1 VAGEDITLPPTESA
15 DVRPD
20 SGDAQP
26 TPADS
31 KPRRKRRW
39 IWIVLVVDIA
49 LLVGLRALLP
59 TIVERG
65 AAYGSRYWLGLPA
78 RIDNVD
84 FDLVDGVVVLEGV
97 SVGREPDNVLPED
110 AAFEPPAIDR
120 STALLHFDRISAR
133 LSWKDLRDHAL
144 RLVDLTLEAPLVR
157 VEREADGAIDPLR
170 HARPLAPASPA
181 EPETG
186 EPSRPWPVSVDR
198 FALRAPNVVIVDPPT
213 GGNLLE
219 FSLESFGLDHVAVN
233 GSSFAL
239 GGIDVEGPVLRVRR
253 DLVLSGSSAKPG
265 TTAAPSPPAAGAPA
279 APAPASSPA
288 AAPASPPVAAPASP
302 PAATP
307 PPAPAAT
314 PQPAA
319 SAAAPPATSAPS
331 RAGYR
336 IEKIDIARATFT
348 WVTDHGPLDV
358 ALALKASDITADEG
372 KTFPVDLKLD
382 INKGHVSVAGDVGI
396 LPPTYKGKLAWN
408 GLPFPPLLLASL
420 PDLAAW
426 LRSADSTAALEIDA
440 DIAGSHGPPSIRMA
454 GHATVATL
462 AIADPGDKEVAVG
475 FKELEVA
482 MKDVLVPLP
491 EAGKPMRT
499 TVVQLD
505 LVKLTQPTIRYTH
518 PSPSLYALL
527 GIAPPQPAT
536 AAPQPATV
544 AAAKDGKAAAT
555 KDQSSATKQTSVA
568 APAAKVATA
577 PPAKAVASKPVAASA
592 KAAAAKPAAPTTIAT
607 DAPPPPSSPVDVS
620 IASLELVAGDL
631 AVTDTTVAPPV
642 VSTVKD
648 LFVTARDVH
657 IPDPSAH
664 DISIR
669 AILPKVSEL
678 TIKGDLKPGN
688 VGDFTVSLQKLD
700 LPVFSP
706 YAMMGGASLDA
717 GQATVKTSVKLRG
730 KMTQIDSEL
739 VLRKLG
745 VSLRDPSTFDRS
757 FGMSIDLVLALLR
770 DPAGDIRLRIPVKM
784 DEKGTE
790 VDTGA
795 IIASAVRD
803 AILGALTSPLKLL
816 GGAFGAGGGSHDAGN
831 AAGGAVGIAPLRFD
845 AGSAEPAADAA
856 SRVDGLAKLLADRP
870 VVKLVLRGRTSPE
883 DRPFVAEQ
891 LLIERIKA
899 GKGLPDVEGSGFL
912 ARRRI
917 SQALVAAD
925 KSGAARKG
933 PPAGMSPEDKARYD
947 KTIAAVEI
955 PNDRLVALASARA
968 ASIRALLVAKKID
981 PSRVAVGEREADGE
995 AGVVVS
1001 LAAR

>member
-1 VAGEDITLPPTESA
+1 MAGEDITIAPAEPA
-15 DVRPD
+15 GVRPD
-20 SGDAQP
+20 SGDVRP
-26 TPADS
+26 EPAHS

-39 IWIVLVVDIA
+39 MWIALVVDIA

-84 FDLVDGVVVLEGV
+84 FDLLDGLVVLEGV
-97 SVGREPDNVLPED
+97 SVGREPDSVSPDD
-110 AAFEPPAIDR
+110 AAFEPPVIDPA
-120 STALLHFDRISAR
+120 TALLHFDRISAR
-133 LSWKDLRDHAL
+133 LSWKDLRDHAI
-144 RLVDLTLEAPLVR
+144 RLIDVTLEAPVVR

-170 HARPLAPASPA
+170 HAKPLAPASPA
-181 EPETG
+181 EG
-186 EPSRPWPVSVDR
+186 KSEPSAPWPVSVDR
-198 FALRAPNVVIVDPPT
+198 FALRAPNVRIVDPPT
-213 GGNLLE
+213 GGNLVE
-219 FSLESFGLDHVAVN
+219 FSLESFGLDRVAVN
-233 GSSFAL
+233 GSDFAL

-253 DLVLSGSSAKPG
+253 DLVLSGASQR
-265 TTAAPSPPAAGAPA
+265 PAT
-279 APAPASSPA
+279 PAPASPPSAPAQPPVPTPAPTPPPVPA
-288 AAPASPPVAAPASP
+288 AAPAAAASP
-302 PAATP
+302 T
-307 PPAPAAT
+307 
-314 PQPAA
+314 
-319 SAAAPPATSAPS
+319 APS
-331 RAGYR
+331 HAGYR
-336 IEKIDIARATFT
+336 IEKIEIAHATFT

-358 ALALKASDITADEG
+358 ALTLKASDITADEG
-372 KTFPVDLKLD
+372 KHFPVDLQLD
-382 INKGHVSVAGDVGI
+382 VNKGHVSVAGDVGI
-396 LPPTYKGKLAWN
+396 LPPTYKGKLSWN

-426 LRSADSTAALEIDA
+426 LRSADSTAELELDA
-440 DIAGSHGPPSIRMA
+440 DIAGSHGPPSIRIS
-454 GHATVATL
+454 GHTTLATL
-462 AIADPGDKEVAVG
+462 AIADPGDKEIAVG

-491 EAGKPMRT
+491 EAGKPART

-505 LVKLTQPTIRYTH
+505 LVKLTQPTIRYRH

-527 GIAPPQPAT
+527 GITPPQPAT
-536 AAPQPATV
+536 AQTV
-544 AAAKDGKAAAT
+544 AAAPAKAAAS
-555 KDQSSATKQTSVA
+555 KPAA
-568 APAAKVATA
+568 AP
-577 PPAKAVASKPVAASA
+577 A
-592 KAAAAKPAAPTTIAT
+592 KAAAAKPAPPTTIAT
-607 DAPPPPSSPVDVS
+607 DAPPPSSSPVDVS
-620 IASLELVAGDL
+620 IASLELVGGDL

-648 LFVTARDVH
+648 LFVSARDVH

-669 AILPKVSEL
+669 AILPKASEL
-678 TIKGDLKPGN
+678 TIKGDMKPGN

-816 GGAFGAGGGSHDAGN
+816 GGAFGGGGRDAGN

-856 SRVDGLAKLLADRP
+856 SRIDGLAKLLADRP

-883 DRPFVAEQ
+883 DRPLVAEQ

-925 KSGAARKG
+925 KSSAARKG
-933 PPAGMSPEDKARYD
+933 PPAGMSPEDRALYD

-955 PNDRLVALASARA
+955 PNDRLVALSSARA
-968 ASIRALLVAKKID
+968 SSIRALLIAKKID
-981 PSRVAVGEREADGE
+981 PARVAVGEREADGE